1 MLINIKVKRGDYI
14 ECTHTVYA
22 VAVNQ
27 EGEIIFSSGDPNYYT
42 CFRSA
47 FKPFQAA
54 TAIRLGAVKAAGF
67 SKKHIALMCASHRG
81 EPVHIETAKEMM
93 DNLNLDIDDF
103 ECGAHY
109 PSDQS
114 SRQELLQKNIPAS
127 NLHNNC
133 SGKHAGMLALS
144 KHLVGSVSGY
154 VQKKH
159 PVQKK
164 IFSLLKEYAGLSK
177 VSTGIDG
184 CSAPTPFLNLI
195 EIANL
200 YQILGS
206 HKYKEL
212 SIAYDSMVEF
222 PFLVSGTGGFDTDF
236 IKVMNGKA
244 VTKIGGEAIRGVSVR
259 IPGGGSIG
267 IALKVLDGNFRAL
280 SPATMKLLDHL
291 GFLSDSEKLSL
302 KNHIDIPL
310 KNHNN
315 IITGFIS
322 ATIS

>member
-1 MLINIKVKRGDYI
+1 M
-14 ECTHTVYA
+14 
-22 VAVNQ
+22 
-27 EGEIIFSSGDPNYYT
+27 F
-42 CFRSA
+42 
-47 FKPFQAA
+47 
-54 TAIRLGAVKAAGF
+54 GAD
-67 SKKHIALMCASHRG
+67 S
-81 EPVHIETAKEMM
+81 
-93 DNLNLDIDDF
+93 
-103 ECGAHY
+103 
-109 PSDQS
+109 
-114 SRQELLQKNIPAS
+114 
-127 NLHNNC
+127 
-133 SGKHAGMLALS
+133 
-144 KHLVGSVSGY
+144 
-154 VQKKH
+154 
-159 PVQKK
+159 
-164 IFSLLKEYAGLSK
+164 
-177 VSTGIDG
+177 
-184 CSAPTPFLNLI
+184 FLNLI